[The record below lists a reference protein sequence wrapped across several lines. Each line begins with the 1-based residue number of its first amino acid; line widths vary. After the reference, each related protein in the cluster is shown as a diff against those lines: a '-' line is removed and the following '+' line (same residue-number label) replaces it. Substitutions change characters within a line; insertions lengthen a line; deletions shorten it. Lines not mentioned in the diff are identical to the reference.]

1 MISAGTVAGGVSQR
15 GNCNVM
21 SDLRSKAAEVRSR
34 LFDSQPFDPRVL
46 LRGAMA
52 VAKAAIDSGVS
63 QEPLDLNVYE
73 DQVSS
78 RIRKWVNGEPAR
90 V

>member
-1 MISAGTVAGGVSQR
+1 MLCRIYGVKQLKF
-15 GNCNVM
+15 GP
-21 SDLRSKAAEVRSR
+21 DYLIPK
-34 LFDSQPFDPRVL
+34 PFDPRVL
-46 LRGAMA
+46 LRAATA

-63 QEPLDLNVYE
+63 QEPLDLSVYE

-78 RIRKWVNGEPAR
+78 RMRKWVNGETTR